1 MVSDSSVPALEMMSQ
16 HDGLCPLLSELVI
29 PDLSIL
35 VSELLEPTAYQIHHC
50 HPHYLMS
57 SAPEIVGGWMD
68 WWMRVQHL
76 WLHLLLIVKRKHSS
90 VLCIGELMIVL
101 EIITTAQPHFPD
113 LAWNFNCHFS
123 HISLQEIMYIKCLVY
138 SINISMYDYLLR
150 NVS

>member
-90 VLCIGELMIVL
+90 VFVYRGVDDCIRNHNHCSTSFSRPGL
-101 EIITTAQPHFPD
+101 EFQLSLQPHILTGD
-113 LAWNFNCHFS
+113 NVHKVL
-123 HISLQEIMYIKCLVY
+123 
-138 SINISMYDYLLR
+138 SILHKH
-150 NVS
+150 